1 MRRMRWLVAALLVP
15 ALMLSWAAIALAQST
30 PSASEGQEPTVYVR
44 QDPTLGAILT
54 DGKGMT
60 LYQFAKDTTQ
70 GQSSCTDQCAQNWP
84 PFTASEPFSLPFTV
98 KGELT
103 TIQRTDGTMQV
114 AYNGIPL
121 YYFAK
126 DTQPGETNGEDVGDV
141 WYVVAPDAQF
151 GHAEAPVATPESAMT
166 AGTPAAAGD
175 IQVTLLDGVIQASE
189 TTFKV
194 GEKYTFQV
202 ENKGTLPHQFY
213 IEKAGAEGEALKSN
227 SGDAEIETFDAGKT
241 MTLEFTF
248 TEAGIFQFAC
258 HVPGHYAA
266 GMALT
271 IHVVE

>member
-1 MRRMRWLVAALLVP
+1 MRRMRWMMAALLVP
-15 ALMLSWAAIALAQST
+15 ALMLGWAAIALAQST

-44 QDPTLGAILT
+44 QDPALGSILT

-60 LYQFAKDTTQ
+60 LYQFTKDTTK
-70 GQSSCTDQCAQNWP
+70 GESSCTDQCAQNWP

-98 KGELT
+98 KGELS
-103 TIQRTDGTMQV
+103 TIQRTDGTTQV

-126 DTQPGETNGEDVGDV
+126 DTQPGETNGQEKGDV
-141 WYVVAPDAQF
+141 WYVVSPDAQF
-151 GHAEAPVATPESAMT
+151 GQGGEPVATPETAMT

-175 IQVTLLDGVIQASE
+175 VQVTLIDGSISASA
-189 TTFKV
+189 TTFTV
-194 GEKYTFQV
+194 GQKYTFQV
-202 ENKGTLPHQFY
+202 MNMGTLPHQFY
-213 IEKAGAEGEALKSN
+213 IEKAGAEDAPLKSD
-227 SGDAEIETFDAGKT
+227 SGNAEIESFDAGKT

-248 TEAGIFQFAC
+248 TEAGIYQFAC

>member
-1 MRRMRWLVAALLVP
+1 MMAALLVP
-15 ALMLSWAAIALAQST
+15 ALMLGWAAIALAQST

-44 QDPTLGAILT
+44 QDPALGSILT

-60 LYQFAKDTTQ
+60 LYQFTKDTTK
-70 GQSSCTDQCAQNWP
+70 GESSCTDQCAQNWP

-98 KGELT
+98 KGELS
-103 TIQRTDGTMQV
+103 TIQRTDGTTQV

-126 DTQPGETNGEDVGDV
+126 DTQPGETNGQEKGDV
-141 WYVVAPDAQF
+141 WYVVSPDAQF
-151 GHAEAPVATPESAMT
+151 GQGGEPVATPETAMT

-175 IQVTLLDGVIQASE
+175 VQVTLIDGSISASA
-189 TTFKV
+189 TTFTV
-194 GEKYTFQV
+194 GQKYTFQV
-202 ENKGTLPHQFY
+202 MNMGTLPHQFY
-213 IEKAGAEGEALKSN
+213 IEKAGAEDQPLKSD
-227 SGDAEIETFDAGKT
+227 SGNAEIEAFDAGKT

-248 TEAGIFQFAC
+248 TEPGIYQFAC